1 MVAPTIKH
9 ALSSITLGLRVGGP
23 GGPLIGWATG
33 FRCQE
38 TFSQFAIEILG
49 SAYVQQHELTGVR
62 NSGSFDKIKL
72 NTEALGDLGAGT
84 VWYSQLADTSGLIQ
98 LEVNNLILT
107 AKDRYGEEHAVI
119 EIQGFKP
126 ESRVWAAAQGSV
138 MTENISFVC
147 IKIIE
152 VLGIIPI

>member
-1 MVAPTIKH
+1 MAAPTLFH
-9 ALSSITLGLRVGGP
+9 AFSSVTLGLHVGGKT
-23 GGPLIGWATG
+23 IGWATG

-49 SAYVQQHELTGVR
+49 DAYVQQHELTGVR

-72 NTEALGDLGAGT
+72 NMEALTSLENDGGPI
-84 VWYSQLADTSGLIQ
+84 WYNQAKDTSGLLQ
-98 LEVNNLILT
+98 LEIQTLT
-107 AKDRYGEEHAVI
+107 LSTKLPSGDIVGLI
-119 EIQGFKP
+119 EIAGFKP

-147 IKIIE
+147 TKIKENKEPII
-152 VLGIIPI
+152 IF